1 MVGSNLL
8 PSSFTSKVILGFSM
22 YDAENPEL
30 VLCDNLEGWAG
41 EGGGWGIKREGTHV
55 YLWQIYADVWQKLS
69 QYCKVITLQLKTNIS
84 KK

>member
-55 YLWQIYADVWQKLS
+55 YL
-69 QYCKVITLQLKTNIS
+69 
-84 KK
+84 